1 MTFLAFVTEITFCL
15 LHLPSYF
22 LNVSPFQAVNYIL
35 GEATFAPRLTRQWKS
50 RFFVSK
56 ESIFFSFYTK
66 NTSVCPEPNQV
77 VSGVEKKHLTL
88 CARTSQKNQGE
99 QQM

>member
-15 LHLPSYF
+15 LHLPSCF

-35 GEATFAPRLTRQWKS
+35 GEATFVPRLTRQWKS

-77 VSGVEKKHLTL
+77 VSGVEKNT
-88 CARTSQKNQGE
+88 
-99 QQM
+99 